1 VEHDVKASQ
10 ALAEKRAQLAIL
22 KEQMEMAEAR
32 RADEKRQQL
41 QEEEQFAREAAQKEQ
56 ETARRT
62 ELVK

>member
-1 VEHDVKASQ
+1 MKASQ